1 MKHLIFCCSL
11 LFLFFP
17 CFSQK
22 LEKEEIQLY
31 QTNLSKE
38 YKDSI
43 TSPLSKE
50 NRAKFVEHQ
59 FYPIDLS
66 YRVFANLVL
75 TPDEKPFKMA
85 STKGEDKEYIK
96 YGELNF
102 ILQGNELKLN
112 VYRSLALM
120 KTEKYKNYLF
130 LPFKN
135 LTSGKETYGGGRF
148 IDLEVPSSKTI
159 VLDFNKAYNPYC
171 AYTDKYSCPITP
183 IENTLNLEIKAGI
196 KGPESH

>member
-50 NRAKFVEHQ
+50 DRAKFTAHQ

-120 KTEKYKNYLF
+120 KTEKYKKHLF
-130 LPFKN
+130 LPFKD
-135 LTSGKETYGGGRF
+135 LTNSIETYGGGRF
-148 IDLEVPSSKTI
+148 IDLEVPGVKTI
-159 VLDFNKAYNPYC
+159 ILDFNKAYNPYC